1 MKFIFFFTLVLLN
14 FISCGEEEERPEQLD
29 RLRVIGV
36 KTNPPVIIFDDLSSI
51 TDFELEALVS
61 VPKDDEII
69 DQINFVDDS
78 FLFTQTI
85 DIVWNE
91 PVFLEEFSNL
101 NLYLIKGKIDLD
113 SLQDNQQYPDLNNDK
128 LEEISSYIFR
138 YGLEVKTQNDNEIV
152 VGNFIVSLTENEYQN
167 QSFNIDIT
175 NPIDES
181 DYNKEEEIEIKM
193 NLEKSVEEEVKVIWF
208 TSEGKIENPRSKETL
223 LTTGTG
229 EGKHL
234 VLVGTYGKFGY
245 LFNYDFVSINVLP

>member
-101 NLYLIKGKIDLD
+101 NLY
-113 SLQDNQQYPDLNNDK
+113 
-128 LEEISSYIFR
+128 
-138 YGLEVKTQNDNEIV
+138 T
-152 VGNFIVSLTENEYQN
+152 
-167 QSFNIDIT
+167 
-175 NPIDES
+175 
-181 DYNKEEEIEIKM
+181 
-193 NLEKSVEEEVKVIWF
+193 
-208 TSEGKIENPRSKETL
+208 
-223 LTTGTG
+223 
-229 EGKHL
+229 HH
-234 VLVGTYGKFGY
+234 
-245 LFNYDFVSINVLP
+245 